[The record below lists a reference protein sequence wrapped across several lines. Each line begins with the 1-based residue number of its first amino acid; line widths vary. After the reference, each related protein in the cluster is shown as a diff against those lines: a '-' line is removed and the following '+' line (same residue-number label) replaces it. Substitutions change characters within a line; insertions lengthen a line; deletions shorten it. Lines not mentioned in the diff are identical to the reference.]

1 MRFPA
6 RSRITLADTGRDAS
20 RVGVGA
26 HLHAFTKELA
36 KVEQSLSNGLR
47 RSNPEK
53 VVRPDLAAKKL
64 NASRRQRH

>member
-1 MRFPA
+1 M
-6 RSRITLADTGRDAS
+6 
-20 RVGVGA
+20 GVGA